1 MKIDI
6 ATLFPEMCEAVLSAS
21 IVGRARKAG
30 FIEISCTNIRDFSDN
45 KHKRVDDT
53 SFGGGVGLIM
63 QAQPVFACV
72 ESLRTENSRVIY
84 LSPQGKTLT
93 QDLVKQL
100 AREEHLIFLCGHYE
114 GVDQRALD
122 ALNAEEVSVGDY
134 VLTGGE
140 LPALIITDAV
150 ARLIP
155 GVLPDEQAYINDSH
169 YDGLLEH
176 PLYTKPAV
184 WRGMAVPEVLLSGNH
199 AAIDAWRKAESL
211 RVTREKRPDMQDNE
225 GNT

>member
-6 ATLFPEMCEAVLSAS
+6 ATLFPDMCEAVLSAS

-30 FIEISCTNIRDFSDN
+30 LIEISCTNIRGFSDN
-45 KHKRVDDT
+45 KHKKVDDT
-53 SFGGGVGLIM
+53 AFGGGVGLIL

-72 ESLRTENSRVIY
+72 ESLRTETARVIY

-93 QDLVKQL
+93 QDFVKQL
-100 AREEHLIFLCGHYE
+100 AKENHLILLCGHYE
-114 GVDQRALD
+114 GVDQRALN
-122 ALNAEEVSVGDY
+122 ALNAEEISVGDY

-140 LPALIITDAV
+140 LPALVIADAV
-150 ARLIP
+150 SRLIP

-176 PLYTKPAV
+176 PLYTKPAI
-184 WRGMAVPEVLLSGNH
+184 WRGQAVPEVLISGNH
-199 AAIDAWRKAESL
+199 AKIDAWRKAESL
-211 RVTREKRPDMQDNE
+211 RVTKEKRPDMK
-225 GNT
+225 